1 MAAVLPGYEI
11 GGELGRGGWGIV
23 LEGRHR
29 QLGRE
34 VAIKQLPAAFAADQ
48 EVRARFVT
56 EARLLAAL
64 DHPHVVPIYDYVEQD
79 TVCLLVM
86 EKLAGG
92 SVWHR
97 FITAGMTMPAACA
110 IAAATCA
117 GLHSAHQH
125 GILHRD
131 VKPENL
137 LFSGGGVLKVTD
149 FGIAKVL
156 GGPETLATTEGEVL
170 GTPAYIAPEQ
180 ASDGAVTPATDVY
193 AVGTMLYELLSGRLP
208 YPEDDDALGLLYR
221 HVHEDPLP
229 LNEAAANVPAPL
241 VEVTMKALARD
252 PAERQQSAEELGT
265 AVAQAAEAAWGPT

>member
-1 MAAVLPGYEI
+1 
-11 GGELGRGGWGIV
+11 
-23 LEGRHR
+23 
-29 QLGRE
+29 
-34 VAIKQLPAAFAADQ
+34 
-48 EVRARFVT
+48 
-56 EARLLAAL
+56 
-64 DHPHVVPIYDYVEQD
+64 
-79 TVCLLVM
+79 
-86 EKLAGG
+86 
-92 SVWHR
+92 
-97 FITAGMTMPAACA
+97 
-110 IAAATCA
+110 
-117 GLHSAHQH
+117 
-125 GILHRD
+125 LHRD

-180 ASDGAVTPATDVY
+180 ASDGVVTPATDVY

-229 LNEAAANVPAPL
+229 LNEAAASVPAPL

-265 AVAQAAEAAWGPT
+265 AIAAAAESAWGPDWLEQTRIPVMAAGRILAADGEPATPATEPVARAASTLAPGAAAP